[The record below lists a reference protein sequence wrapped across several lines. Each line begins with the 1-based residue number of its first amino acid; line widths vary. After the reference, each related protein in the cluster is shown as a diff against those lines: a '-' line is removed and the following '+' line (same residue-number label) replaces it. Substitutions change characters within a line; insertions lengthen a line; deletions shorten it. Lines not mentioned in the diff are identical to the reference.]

1 MNNMAGSIGASS
13 WFSALKYLTYA
24 LLTVNVFLFFQEEI
38 LAAEHTFTDGFAL
51 TDVIQMFSATIDT
64 AAWVILLLLFELE
77 TSVIPDEKIR
87 GGLKWFLHGVRAIC
101 YVFIVYASYGYIVE
115 LQTLYHV
122 QVLSGDPCA
131 RAGGGW
137 SLLVDLDEY
146 VTVDPRNCDT
156 LGRQLWR
163 LAGFNIVVQPE
174 VLHAARMLAW
184 TDVVNAAAWI
194 LVVLVLEADVRL
206 QLRGQLEG
214 QVLAASKMMKIGLYS
229 TLFLAAIYW
238 GVAGDF
244 IDFWDAFLW
253 LFAFIFIELNVF
265 NWQAETSD
273 ARVGDGQFNR

>member
-1 MNNMAGSIGASS
+1 MNNIAGQIGDSN
-13 WFSALKYLTYA
+13 WFSGLKYLTYA
-24 LLTVNVFLFFQEEI
+24 LLTLNVFLFLQEEL
-38 LAAEHTFTDGFAL
+38 LAAEHTFIDNFEL
-51 TDVIQMFSATIDT
+51 TDLIQMFSATVDT
-64 AAWVILLLLFELE
+64 SAWVILLLLFELE

-87 GGLKWFLHGVRAIC
+87 GAIKWSLHGIRAVC
-101 YVFIVYASYGYIVE
+101 YIFIAYAFYGYLVE

-146 VTVDPRNCDT
+146 VALDPRNCDAI
-156 LGRQLWR
+156 GRQLWR
-163 LAGFNIVVQPE
+163 LAGFNIVIQQD

-184 TDVVNAAAWI
+184 TDVINAATWI

-214 QVLAASKMMKIGLYS
+214 QVLAVSKMIKAGLYS

-238 GVAGDF
+238 GFAGDF
-244 IDFWDAFLW
+244 LDFWDAFLW

-265 NWQAETSD
+265 SWQAETSD
-273 ARVGDGQFNR
+273 EQLRE

>member
-1 MNNMAGSIGASS
+1 MNNIAGQIGGSN
-13 WFSALKYLTYA
+13 WFSGLKYLTYA
-24 LLTVNVFLFFQEEI
+24 LLTLNVFLFLQEEL
-38 LAAEHTFTDGFAL
+38 LAAEHTFIDNFELADL
-51 TDVIQMFSATIDT
+51 IQMFSATVDT
-64 AAWVILLLLFELE
+64 SAWVILLLLFELE

-87 GGLKWFLHGVRAIC
+87 GALKWSLHGIRAVC
-101 YVFIVYASYGYIVE
+101 YIFIAYAFYGYLVE

-146 VTVDPRNCDT
+146 VALDPRNCDAI
-156 LGRQLWR
+156 GRQLWR
-163 LAGFNIVVQPE
+163 LAGFNIVIQQD

-184 TDVVNAAAWI
+184 TDVANAATWI

-214 QVLAASKMMKIGLYS
+214 QVLVVSKMVKVGLYS

-238 GVAGDF
+238 GFAGDF
-244 IDFWDAFLW
+244 LDFWDAFLW

-265 NWQAETSD
+265 SWQAETND
-273 ARVGDGQFNR
+273 ERLRE